1 MNNLRQI
8 VTLHTLVHIDII
20 LCIILISYLDHI
32 VYILSQELQFGCVP
46 LLSLQ
51 HAEATAAVEDRSHEF
66 LRYVRSKKASFLMP
80 ETENNVHSLSLRGQN
95 KAIASCMYSH
105 WSEASPQWSS

>member
-1 MNNLRQI
+1 MGCIRSATVREGDRDDPVRLAVI
-8 VTLHTLVHIDII
+8 VTGSII
-20 LCIILISYLDHI
+20 
-32 VYILSQELQFGCVP
+32 
-46 LLSLQ
+46 
-51 HAEATAAVEDRSHEF
+51 ADRGNTD
-66 LRYVRSKKASFLMP
+66 VRSKKASFLMP

>member
-1 MNNLRQI
+1 M
-8 VTLHTLVHIDII
+8 
-20 LCIILISYLDHI
+20 
-32 VYILSQELQFGCVP
+32 
-46 LLSLQ
+46 
-51 HAEATAAVEDRSHEF
+51 HAEDTAAVEIREQ
-66 LRYVRSKKASFLMP
+66 VRRILIKVCKVKKASFLMP